1 MYCERKRQHEYN
13 IRFVQ
18 FIDIASAYLQ
28 LTVIEISIACLHSVK
43 YFHYNGG
50 PMKSTIAALLFVGV
64 LVASSVS
71 VAHACPNLASYVFGE
86 PTQSINAYFF
96 PFALEQ
102 EPEFY
107 AGASASNASFTV
119 FLPNGTIL

>member
-1 MYCERKRQHEYN
+1 
-13 IRFVQ
+13 
-18 FIDIASAYLQ
+18 
-28 LTVIEISIACLHSVK
+28 
-43 YFHYNGG
+43 
-50 PMKSTIAALLFVGV
+50 MKSTIAALFFVGV

-71 VAHACPNLASYVFGE
+71 VAHACPNLASYVFGT
-86 PTQSINAYFF
+86 PTQSTNAYLF